1 MNMNESLCTTALHSW
16 HIEQGARLV
25 DFAGWEMPVQ
35 YNSIVEEHLATRQG
49 AGLFDVSHM
58 GRVRFD
64 GAGAA
69 RFLDRLLTRRV
80 LDLQVG
86 QIRYSLITNEEGN
99 VLDDVLVY
107 HLQTPSEIQYH
118 MLVVNASN
126 RLKILDW
133 LTSHQTAED
142 EVQISDCTLET
153 AMIAVQGPHALQ
165 IVDPLVDVDLN
176 TLRYYQGVVT
186 RQMGKP
192 CTVSRTGYTGE
203 DGVELIVHADKANQ
217 VVNNLFASG
226 RDLGIRPVG
235 LGARDTL
242 RLEAALPLYGHE
254 LDESTSPFQ
263 AGLDFAVNL
272 EDAQQNPRQFVGSEA
287 LAEQAQQPRHQV
299 RVGLALEGRRA
310 AREGHTVHAGTEQV
324 GVVTSG
330 SFSPTL
336 QYPIAMAYLNVQ
348 DSPSIAEPGME
359 LEVDIRGTRQTAR
372 VTALPFYRRD
382 KSS

>member
-1 MNMNESLCTTALHSW
+1 MNESLRTTALHSW
-16 HIEQGARLV
+16 HVEQGARLV

-107 HLQTPSEIQYH
+107 HLQTPSEIRYH

-272 EDAQQNPRQFVGSEA
+272 EDAQQNPRQFVGCEA

-299 RVGLALEGRRA
+299 RVGLVLEGRRA
-310 AREGHTVHAGTEQV
+310 AREGHTVHAGAEQV

-348 DSPSIAEPGME
+348 DSPSTAEPGME
-359 LEVDIRGTRQTAR
+359 LEVDIRGTRQTAK

>member
-1 MNMNESLCTTALHSW
+1 MNESLCTTALHSW

-58 GRVRFD
+58 GRIRFD

-272 EDAQQNPRQFVGSEA
+272 EDAQQNLRQFVGCEA

-310 AREGHTVHAGTEQV
+310 AREGHTVHAGAEQV

-348 DSPSIAEPGME
+348 DSPSTAEPGME

>member
-1 MNMNESLCTTALHSW
+1 MNESLRTTALHSW

-272 EDAQQNPRQFVGSEA
+272 EDAQQNPRQFVGCEA

-310 AREGHTVHAGTEQV
+310 AREGHTVHAGAEQV

-348 DSPSIAEPGME
+348 DSPSIAEP
-359 LEVDIRGTRQTAR
+359 
-372 VTALPFYRRD
+372 
-382 KSS
+382 

>member
-1 MNMNESLCTTALHSW
+1 MNESLSTTPLHSW

-107 HLQTPSEIQYH
+107 HLQTPSEIRYH

-126 RLKILDW
+126 RMKILDW

-142 EVQISDCTLET
+142 EVRISDCTLET
-153 AMIAVQGPHALQ
+153 AMIAVQGPDALQ

-176 TLRYYQGVVT
+176 NLRYYQGVVT

-272 EDAQQNPRQFVGSEA
+272 EDAQQNPRQFVGCEA
-287 LAEQAQQPRHQV
+287 LAEQAQLPRHQV

-310 AREGHTVHAGTEQV
+310 AREGHTVHAGAEQV
-324 GVVTSG
+324 GIVTSG

>member
-1 MNMNESLCTTALHSW
+1 MNESFRTTALHSW

-348 DSPSIAEPGME
+348 DSPSTAEPGME

>member
-1 MNMNESLCTTALHSW
+1 MNESLRTTALHSW

-99 VLDDVLVY
+99 ILDDVLVY
-107 HLQTPSEIQYH
+107 HLQTPSEIRYH

-272 EDAQQNPRQFVGSEA
+272 EDAQQNPRQFVGCEA
-287 LAEQAQQPRHQV
+287 LAEQAQLPRHQV
-299 RVGLALEGRRA
+299 RVGLALEGRKA
-310 AREGHTVHAGTEQV
+310 AREGHTVHAGAEQV
-324 GVVTSG
+324 GIVTSG

>member
-1 MNMNESLCTTALHSW
+1 MNESLCTTALHSW

-49 AGLFDVSHM
+49 AGLFDISHM

-99 VLDDVLVY
+99 ILDDVLVY
-107 HLQTPSEIQYH
+107 HLQTPSEIRYH

-126 RLKILDW
+126 RIKILDW

-142 EVQISDCTLET
+142 EVRISDCTLET

-272 EDAQQNPRQFVGSEA
+272 EDAQQNPRQFVGCEA
-287 LAEQAQQPRHQV
+287 LAEQAQLPRHQV
-299 RVGLALEGRRA
+299 RVGLALEGRKA
-310 AREGHTVHAGTEQV
+310 AREGHTVHAGAEQV
-324 GVVTSG
+324 GIVTSG

>member
-1 MNMNESLCTTALHSW
+1 MNESLRTTALHSW

-263 AGLDFAVNL
+263 AGLDFAVNP
-272 EDAQQNPRQFVGSEA
+272 EDAQQNPRLFVGCEA

-310 AREGHTVHAGTEQV
+310 AREGHTVHAGAEQV

-359 LEVDIRGTRQTAR
+359 LEVDIRGTRQTAK

>member
-1 MNMNESLCTTALHSW
+1 MNESLSTTPLHSW

-107 HLQTPSEIQYH
+107 HLQTPSEIRYH

-142 EVQISDCTLET
+142 EVRISDCTLET
-153 AMIAVQGPHALQ
+153 AMIAVQGPRALQ

-176 TLRYYQGVVT
+176 TLRYYKGVVT

-272 EDAQQNPRQFVGSEA
+272 EDAQQ
-287 LAEQAQQPRHQV
+287 
-299 RVGLALEGRRA
+299 
-310 AREGHTVHAGTEQV
+310 
-324 GVVTSG
+324 
-330 SFSPTL
+330 
-336 QYPIAMAYLNVQ
+336 
-348 DSPSIAEPGME
+348 
-359 LEVDIRGTRQTAR
+359 
-372 VTALPFYRRD
+372 
-382 KSS
+382 

>member
-1 MNMNESLCTTALHSW
+1 MNESLCTTALHSW

>member
-1 MNMNESLCTTALHSW
+1 MNESLCTTALHSW

-272 EDAQQNPRQFVGSEA
+272 EDAQQNPRQFVGCEA

>member
-1 MNMNESLCTTALHSW
+1 MNESLRTTALHSW

-272 EDAQQNPRQFVGSEA
+272 EDAQQNPRQFVGCEA

-310 AREGHTVHAGTEQV
+310 AREGHTVHAGAEQV

-359 LEVDIRGTRQTAR
+359 LEVDIRGTRQTAK